1 MVNIENRSS
10 EYALELQ
17 EINKVYEGPPIV
29 KALSDVSLTVNHG
42 ELLGIIGSSGSGKTT
57 LLHIMGTLSTPSSGS
72 ISIDGTNVVGM
83 SDKQLSGVRSR
94 KIGFVFQ
101 EFFLLP
107 GFSALENVANGLLYS
122 GISSKER
129 MERAFEMLGTVG
141 LGERGSH
148 LPNELSGGEQ
158 QRVAVARALVHK
170 PSFVLADEPTGNLDG
185 ENSEEVLRALQTFSG
200 SGGSVLLVTH
210 DPEAVAF
217 ANRTVTL
224 ENGQVARDQPGGA
237 GTSPSS

>member
-1 MVNIENRSS
+1 MVNLEDRSS

-170 PSFVLADEPTGNLDG
+170 PSFVLADEPTGNLDS
-185 ENSEEVLRALQTFSG
+185 ENTASLMALLTTLNEDG
-200 SGGSVLLVTH
+200 TTVILITH
-210 DPEAVAF
+210 DLEVAKS
-217 ANRTVTL
+217 AQRRITL
-224 ENGQVARDQPGGA
+224 RDGRVD
-237 GTSPSS
+237 SDLSRR

>member
-1 MVNIENRSS
+1 MVNIEDRSS

-101 EFFLLP
+101 EIFLLP

-122 GISSKER
+122 GIPSEER
-129 MERAFEMLGTVG
+129 MERAFEMLRTVG
-141 LGERGSH
+141 LGERGDH

-170 PSFVLADEPTGNLDG
+170 PSFVLADEPTGNLDS
-185 ENSEEVLRALQTFSG
+185 ENTASLMALLTTLNE
-200 SGGSVLLVTH
+200 GGTTVILITH
-210 DPEAVAF
+210 DLEVAKS
-217 ANRTVTL
+217 AQRKITL
-224 ENGQVARDQPGGA
+224 RDGRVD
-237 GTSPSS
+237 SDLSR

>member
-1 MVNIENRSS
+1 MVNLEDRSS

-57 LLHIMGTLSTPSSGS
+57 LLHIMGTLSTPTSGS

-170 PSFVLADEPTGNLDG
+170 PSFVLADEPTGNLDS
-185 ENSEEVLRALQTFSG
+185 ENTASLMALLTTLNEDG
-200 SGGSVLLVTH
+200 TTVILITH
-210 DPEAVAF
+210 DLEVAKS
-217 ANRTVTL
+217 AQRKITL
-224 ENGQVARDQPGGA
+224 RDGRVD
-237 GTSPSS
+237 SDLSR

>member
-1 MVNIENRSS
+1 MVNIEDRSS

-122 GISSKER
+122 GIPSEER
-129 MERAFEMLGTVG
+129 MERAFEMLRTVG
-141 LGERGSH
+141 LGERGDH

-170 PSFVLADEPTGNLDG
+170 PSFVLADEPTGNLDS
-185 ENSEEVLRALQTFSG
+185 ENTASLMSLLTTLNE
-200 SGGSVLLVTH
+200 GGTTVILITH
-210 DPEAVAF
+210 DLEVAKS
-217 ANRTVTL
+217 AQRRITL
-224 ENGQVARDQPGGA
+224 RDGRVD
-237 GTSPSS
+237 SDLSR

>member
-1 MVNIENRSS
+1 MVNIEDRSS

-57 LLHIMGTLSTPSSGS
+57 LLHIMGTLSTPTSGS

-170 PSFVLADEPTGNLDG
+170 PSFVLADEPTGNLDS
-185 ENSEEVLRALQTFSG
+185 ENTASLMALLTTLNEDG
-200 SGGSVLLVTH
+200 TTVILITH
-210 DPEAVAF
+210 DLEVAKS
-217 ANRTVTL
+217 AQRKITL
-224 ENGQVARDQPGGA
+224 RDGRVV
-237 GTSPSS
+237 SDLSR

>member
-1 MVNIENRSS
+1 MVNLEDRSS

-57 LLHIMGTLSTPSSGS
+57 LLHIMGTLSTPTSGS

-170 PSFVLADEPTGNLDG
+170 PSFVLADEPTGNLDS
-185 ENSEEVLRALQTFSG
+185 ENTASLMALLTTLNEDG
-200 SGGSVLLVTH
+200 TTVILITH
-210 DPEAVAF
+210 DLEDAKSAQ
-217 ANRTVTL
+217 RKITL
-224 ENGQVARDQPGGA
+224 RDGRVV
-237 GTSPSS
+237 SDLSR

>member
-1 MVNIENRSS
+1 MVNLEDRSS

-170 PSFVLADEPTGNLDG
+170 PSFVLADEPTGNLDS
-185 ENSEEVLRALQTFSG
+185 ENTASLMALLTTLNEDG
-200 SGGSVLLVTH
+200 TTVILITH
-210 DPEAVAF
+210 DLEVAKS
-217 ANRTVTL
+217 AQRKITL
-224 ENGQVARDQPGGA
+224 RDGRVV
-237 GTSPSS
+237 SDLSR

>member
-1 MVNIENRSS
+1 MVNIEDRSS

-170 PSFVLADEPTGNLDG
+170 PSFVLADEPTGNLDS
-185 ENSEEVLRALQTFSG
+185 ENTASLMALLTTLNEDG
-200 SGGSVLLVTH
+200 TTVILITH
-210 DPEAVAF
+210 DLEVAKS
-217 ANRTVTL
+217 AQRKITL
-224 ENGQVARDQPGGA
+224 RDGRVD
-237 GTSPSS
+237 SDLSR